1 MTTDAFQ
8 NASRV
13 NETAPDVAANIRSL
27 PPPKNAKTCWEK
39 WYELWGMWILSL
51 SLSLSHTH
59 THTLIYEHQR
69 TSKMMV
75 YSRCRQEMIPMSI
88 ASRASDSFVY
98 HSCGVPIQQTDQVVN
113 WHYSVRPNQIAL
125 KDGGISAPRRSLIW
139 VYNVRKARFFHTR
152 WAHAHSGKI
161 LLGTVVVNLKE
172 IDIVPKGLFSPH
184 ATKNYFVCI
193 DASFYKKNVFVK
205 NRYAT
210 FQVSFNVSAKAR
222 QLPRKKWPLE
232 DKENEGKGI
241 VARTHKHSDIAAGRR
256 PVIYEFLA
264 GSCVCLMVTIFEGTL
279 SLSLSLLS

>member
-1 MTTDAFQ
+1 MEGLDKKGHLPTWQRTH
-8 NASRV
+8 SR
-13 NETAPDVAANIRSL
+13 THQGWMRRPRTWQPIFAHCHHQRMRKPA
-27 PPPKNAKTCWEK
+27 EK
-39 WYELWGMWILSL
+39 SGMSCEVCEFSL

-59 THTLIYEHQR
+59 THTHSHIR
-69 TSKMMV
+69 TPKNYSKMMV

-210 FQVSFNVSAKAR
+210 FQVSFNV
-222 QLPRKKWPLE
+222 
-232 DKENEGKGI
+232 
-241 VARTHKHSDIAAGRR
+241 
-256 PVIYEFLA
+256 
-264 GSCVCLMVTIFEGTL
+264 
-279 SLSLSLLS
+279 